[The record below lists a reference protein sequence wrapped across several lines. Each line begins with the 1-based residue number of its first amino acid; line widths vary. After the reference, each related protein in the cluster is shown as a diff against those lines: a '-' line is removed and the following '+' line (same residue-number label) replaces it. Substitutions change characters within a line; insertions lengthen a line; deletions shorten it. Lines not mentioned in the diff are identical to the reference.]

1 MTTPAR
7 TAALPVGLIG
17 LGKHGVRYLTHL
29 RGDVPGL
36 RLAALCR
43 KDVTQG
49 RALAGE
55 LGVAF
60 HADAEELIADP
71 GVRAV
76 IAVVPP
82 IEHAR
87 IVAAVA
93 RERKPLLLEKPFA
106 IDLKSGIRQRE
117 LLAESAVPCLVAHTL
132 RYSPVVRTLRRHAPE
147 LGRLHQM
154 VLGQSFE
161 PTRLGWL
168 DDPRHAGGG
177 NILHT
182 GVHMFDLLRHLSGGE
197 VATVSCHTARVT
209 TRQTE
214 DSFTASMSVVF
225 DAGPPLLAA
234 VAGARTTRSR
244 YGEIR
249 LIGENGQLA
258 ADHVH
263 GRVAR
268 IVDRH
273 ETVLA
278 THADEPTVL
287 AALQEFAQ
295 VASGGAGATIT
306 PDDGLAAVAIAA
318 ACYRSAAS
326 GRAVAVWPREEME

>member
-1 MTTPAR
+1 VTSPAR
-7 TAALPVGLIG
+7 GAPLPVGLIG

-29 RGDVPGL
+29 RSDVPEL
-36 RLAALCR
+36 RVAAVCR
-43 KDVTQG
+43 RDAAGG
-49 RALAGE
+49 RALAEE

-60 HADAEELIADP
+60 HADPEELIADP

-82 IEHAR
+82 VEHAR

-106 IDLKSGIRQRE
+106 IDLQSGIRQRD
-117 LLAESAVPCLVAHTL
+117 LLATRAVPCLVAHTL
-132 RYSPVVRTLRRHAPE
+132 RYSPVVRTLRERAGE
-147 LGRLHQM
+147 LGRLHQI

-168 DDPRHAGGG
+168 DDPRRSGGG

-182 GVHMFDLLRHLSGGE
+182 GVHLFDLLRHLSGGE
-197 VATVSCHTARVT
+197 VATVSCCVARVT
-209 TRQTE
+209 TRLTE
-214 DSFTASMSVVF
+214 DSFAASMSVTLDDGV
-225 DAGPPLLAA
+225 PLLAA
-234 VAGARTTRSR
+234 IAGARTTRSR

-249 LIGENGQLA
+249 LIGANGQLV

-268 IVDRH
+268 IVDRQ
-273 ETVLA
+273 EEVAA
-278 THADEPTVL
+278 TLADEPTVL
-287 AALQEFAQ
+287 AALREFAQ
-295 VASGGAGATIT
+295 VATVAAVPSIT
-306 PDDGLAAVAIAA
+306 PADGLAAVAIAD

-326 GRAVAVWPREEME
+326 GRAVPVWPREERE

>member
-1 MTTPAR
+1 MTTPR
-7 TAALPVGLIG
+7 DAALPVGLIG

-29 RGDVPGL
+29 QADVPAL

-43 KDVTQG
+43 KDAAQG

-60 HADAEELIADP
+60 HADPEELIADP

-106 IDLKSGIRQRE
+106 IDLANGIRQRE
-117 LLAESAVPCLVAHTL
+117 QLAARAVPCLVAHTL
-132 RYSPVVRTLRRHAPE
+132 RYSPVVRLLRRRAPE
-147 LGRLHQM
+147 LGRLHQI
-154 VLGQSFE
+154 VLGKSFE
-161 PTRLGWL
+161 PTRLAWL
-168 DDPRHAGGG
+168 DDPRSSGGG

-182 GVHMFDLLRHLSGGE
+182 GVHMFDLLRHLSGAE

-214 DSFTASMSVVF
+214 DSFTASMTV
-225 DAGPPLLAA
+225 ALAGGPPLLAA
-234 VAGARTTRSR
+234 VAGSRTTRSR

-258 ADHVH
+258 ADHLH
-263 GRVAR
+263 GRVAL
-268 IVDRH
+268 ITDRQ
-273 ETVLA
+273 ETVVA
-278 THADEPTVL
+278 TLADEPTVL
-287 AALQEFAQ
+287 AVLQEFAQ
-295 VASGGAGATIT
+295 VASAGVAPSIT
-306 PDDGLAAVAIAA
+306 PDDGLAAVAIAD

-326 GRAVAVWPREEME
+326 ARAAPVWPREERE